1 MRGVDEELLM
11 IPGPTFV
18 ANSTLRAMSRQMINH
33 RGKKFG
39 EMLTECTENLKKVFR
54 TKNDL
59 FILTSSGTGA
69 MEAAISNTIEPG
81 DKVLCPI
88 YGKFSE
94 RFKLIVEAFGGIPV
108 ELPIEWGAVPDSG
121 QIEEALEREED
132 IKAVTVTHNETSTGV
147 RVPLHDIG
155 KIVKKHNA
163 LFIVDTISSMGGDH
177 IPVDDWKID
186 LCISGSQKCFSLP
199 PGLAFISVS
208 EKAWEVINKTKR
220 RAFYFSL
227 PDYLESYKKDPPEQP
242 YTPALTFY
250 YALQNSLRL
259 LLDEGLENVI
269 ARHHKM
275 AQATREAIKALELEL
290 FPEREETCSVT
301 VTAVKIPKSVQDK
314 ELRGNIQ
321 KDHGILISG
330 GQSALKGK
338 IFRIG
343 HMGHVTDKEILMTIY
358 ALEQSLK
365 KLGQRIELGAGVE
378 AAMKVFM

>member
-1 MRGVDEELLM
+1 LRGFDEDLLM

-18 ANSTLRAMSRQMINH
+18 PDSTLRAMSRQMINH

-59 FILTSSGTGA
+59 FILTCSGTGA
-69 MEAAISNTIEPG
+69 MEAAISNIIEDG
-81 DKVLCPI
+81 DKVLCPV

-94 RFKLIVEAFGGIPV
+94 RFKLIVEAFGGK
-108 ELPIEWGAVPDSG
+108 PIELSVEWGDIP
-121 QIEEALEREED
+121 QPELIEEALDREKNV
-132 IKAVTVTHNETSTGV
+132 KAVTITQNETSTGV
-147 RVPLHDIG
+147 RVPLEDIS
-155 KIVKKHNA
+155 KIVKRHNA
-163 LFIVDTISSMGGDH
+163 LLVVDTISSMGGDYV
-177 IPVDDWKID
+177 PVDDLKID
-186 LCISGSQKCFSLP
+186 LCVSGSQKCFSLP

-208 EKAWEVINKTKR
+208 EEAWEVIRSTKR

-227 PDYLESYKKDPPEQP
+227 PAYLESYKKNPPEQP

-259 LLDEGLENVI
+259 LLEEGLDNVI
-269 ARHHKM
+269 SRHRKV

-290 FPEREETCSVT
+290 FPKREENCSVT
-301 VTAVKIPKSVQDK
+301 VTAVRIPNGVSDK
-314 ELRGNIQ
+314 DLREHMQ
-321 KDHGILISG
+321 KEYGILISG
-330 GQSALKGK
+330 GQSKLKGK

-343 HMGHVTDKEILMTIY
+343 HMGCVTDKEILTTIY

-365 KLGQRIELGAGVE
+365 KLGQSVEIGAGLE
-378 AAMKVFM
+378 AAIKVFK